1 MIKLILAAAK
11 AAGWKSDGDS
21 GLGLDESSDAKID
34 AVSKQNLKI
43 TQVYSKPHDYLSS
56 DSETDEAD
64 GSTEIMA
71 SGPSNSCFTDSNRT
85 NQSYDH
91 TTDSNLQA
99 IGAEDYP
106 SSIMEVQQDSS
117 NEQLAIET
125 NQDSLNEQR

>member
-11 AAGWKSDGDS
+11 SGGWQSEGDS
-21 GLGLDESSDAKID
+21 AVVLDGSSDRVLH
-34 AVSKQNLKI
+34 AVTKQNLKI

-71 SGPSNSCFTDSNRT
+71 SGPSNSCFTDSDRT

-117 NEQLAIET
+117 NEQLAVET
-125 NQDSLNEQR
+125 SQDSLNEQR